1 MTTSFDPYRPA
12 ARPRWALPP
21 DAPVAP
27 ASPPHP
33 RPEAPHTHLTVRVL
47 SVAERA
53 TLRRTSPI
61 LAADLDAA
69 ERLRSSPMVWLS
81 HGVTAASA
89 SGMVDRLRQQ
99 ARTAL
104 GPAATESA

>member
-1 MTTSFDPYRPA
+1 MTTRFDAYRPA
-12 ARPRWALPP
+12 ARPRWALLP
-21 DAPVAP
+21 DEPVAP
-27 ASPPHP
+27 ATPPTP

-47 SVAERA
+47 SAAERT
-53 TLRRTSPI
+53 TLRHTSPI

-81 HGVTAASA
+81 RGVTAASA
-89 SGMVDRLRQQ
+89 AGAVDRLRQR

-104 GPAATESA
+104 DPPAATP